1 MISIHSNRFAT
12 LLLFAITG
20 GPAVLVAAPQ
30 KTFPTPEAAVQALI
44 AAVKSNSTEEM
55 ASILGDDMKDQF
67 RTGDA
72 SLSDLDRALFL
83 QSAESVAKL
92 ESDGSPDKLTLYVGE
107 QAWPFPAPLVKEGT
121 VWRFDGKEGK
131 QEILDRRIGRNEMHA
146 VETCLGYVEAQLDYI
161 REDHHGD
168 GVLQFA
174 QRLVSSAGKQD
185 GLYWDSGGEGPA
197 SPLGPAFVR
206 TSAGTSSSQPGIRHH
221 GYHFR
226 ILTAQGSNAPGGA
239 RNYLIDGR
247 LLGGFGLVAWPT
259 EYGVTGIQTY
269 IANQSGIVYEKDLGE
284 QTATA
289 VTAIQSFDPDATW
302 KKMR

>member
-1 MISIHSNRFAT
+1 MNTIHTNRLAT
-12 LLLFAITG
+12 MFVIAIAG
-20 GPAVLVAAPQ
+20 GPGFLAAAPQ

-44 AAVKSNSTEEM
+44 AAAKSNDANEM
-55 ASILGDDMKDQF
+55 AAVLGDEMKDQF
-67 RTGDA
+67 RSGEA
-72 SLSDLDRALFL
+72 SLSDLDRALFI
-83 QSAESVAKL
+83 QAAETMTSFQN
-92 ESDGSPDKLTLYVGE
+92 DGSADKLVVTVGE
-107 QAWPFPAPLVKEGT
+107 QAWPFPAPLVKEGS
-121 VWRFDGKEGK
+121 VWRFDGKVGK

-146 VETCLGYVEAQLDYI
+146 VETSLGYVEAQLDYI

-174 QRLVSSAGKQD
+174 QRLVSTSGKQD
-185 GLYWDSGGEGPA
+185 GLYWESGEGGSV

-206 TSAGTSSSQPGIRHH
+206 GSGDTSSRPMIRHH

-239 RNYLIDGR
+239 KNFLSDGR
-247 LLGGFGLVAWPT
+247 LLGGFALIAWPT
-259 EYGVTGIQTY
+259 EYGVTGIQTF
-269 IANQSGIVYEKDLGE
+269 IVNQLGVVYEKDLGA

-289 VTAIQSFDPDATW
+289 AASIQSFDPDTSW

>member
-1 MISIHSNRFAT
+1 MTRTHSNRFAT
-12 LLLFAITG
+12 MLLISFAG
-20 GPAVLVAAPQ
+20 GPGFLAAAPQ
-30 KTFPTPEAAVQALI
+30 KTFPTPDAAVQALI
-44 AAVKSNSTEEM
+44 AAAKSNDANEM
-55 ASILGDDMKDQF
+55 AAVLGEEMKDQF
-67 RTGDA
+67 GTGEA
-72 SLSDLDRALFL
+72 SLRDLDRALFI
-83 QSAESVAKL
+83 QSAETVVAFQN
-92 ESDGSPDKLTLYVGE
+92 DGSPDKLIVTVGE
-107 QAWPFPAPLVKEGT
+107 QAWPFPAPLVKEGS

-174 QRLVSSAGKQD
+174 QRLLSTTGKQD
-185 GLYWDSGGEGPA
+185 GLYWESGEGGPV

-206 TSAGTSSSQPGIRHH
+206 SSADTSSRPAIRHH

-226 ILTAQGSNAPGGA
+226 VLTAQGPNAPGGA
-239 RNYLIDGR
+239 KNFLTEGR
-247 LLGGFGLVAWPT
+247 LLGGFALVAWPT
-259 EYGVTGIQTY
+259 EYGVTGIQTF
-269 IANQSGIVYEKDLGE
+269 IVNQLGVVYEKDLGS

-289 VTAIQSFDPDATW
+289 AAAIQSFDPDATW

>member
-1 MISIHSNRFAT
+1 MMTRIHSNRFAM
-12 LLLFAITG
+12 LLFAIAG
-20 GPAVLVAAPQ
+20 GQAFLAAAPQ

-44 AAVKSNSTEEM
+44 AAVKSNSMDEM
-55 ASILGDDMKDQF
+55 SAVLGDDMKDQF

-83 QSAESVAKL
+83 QSAEAVAKF

-107 QAWPFPAPLVKEGT
+107 QAWPFPSPLVKEGST
-121 VWRFDGKEGK
+121 WRFDGKEGK

-161 REDHHGD
+161 REDHNGD
-168 GVLQFA
+168 GMLEFA
-174 QRLVSSAGKQD
+174 HRLVSTPGKQD
-185 GLYWDSGGEGPA
+185 GLYWDSGEGGPA

-206 TSAGTSSSQPGIRHH
+206 ASTGDSPARPTVRHH
-221 GYHFR
+221 GYHFH
-226 ILTAQGSNAPGGA
+226 ILTAQGSNAAGGV

-247 LLGGFGLVAWPT
+247 LLGGFGLIAWPT

-269 IANQSGIVYEKDLGE
+269 IVNQTGVVYEKDLGS

-289 VTAIQSFDPDATW
+289 AAAIQSFDPDASW